1 MKQKLVL
8 LIALVLALAQGA
20 AAEEAFGLNFTA
32 YLGQQETIIQ
42 DFKLTVPEMPLD
54 PDDPV
59 VRSEG
64 NGDSSE
70 MMKFTYYT
78 GNYSLSITGD
88 DSQMFSAN
96 IIWTSI
102 LMDSNSASVRVNIT
116 YSPTAVG
123 SHAAILNIHDS
134 DGSISASFHLTG
146 VATLEP
152 SNLSGD
158 VNSDGAI
165 NIADATELI
174 DFILGSPSEDF
185 IFDNADVDGDGM
197 VTVADLTELIDIILD
212 VPTSQV
218 STYLIATMTDGNIQE
233 YMIDE
238 YSIVKIANPFLVIEI
253 SGVSMYLALEQ
264 VAHLSYDVRVESSQ
278 LALKQRLD
286 LLGSVLSQDMQ
297 ENVLNEDND
306 APGTLDKSPIGEPS
320 GEYENNAD
328 NQSLNTLQL

>member
-88 DSQMFSAN
+88 DSQLFSAN

-102 LMDSNSASVRVNIT
+102 LMDSNTASVRVNIT
-116 YSPTAVG
+116 YSPTTVG
-123 SHAAILNIHDS
+123 SHTATLNIHDS
-134 DGSISASFHLTG
+134 DGSISASYHLTG

-158 VNSDGAI
+158 VNGDGAI
-165 NIADATELI
+165 NIADATELV
-174 DFILGSPSEDF
+174 DFILGNPSE
-185 IFDNADVDGDGM
+185 IFNVNNADVDGDGM
-197 VTVADLTELIDIILD
+197 VTVADLTELIDFILG

-238 YSIVKIANPFLVIEI
+238 YSKVKIANTFLVIEI
-253 SGVSMYLALEQ
+253 SGISMYLELEQ

-278 LALKQRLD
+278 LALKKRLD

-297 ENVLNEDND
+297 ENVLNKNND

-320 GEYENNAD
+320 GEYKNNAD
-328 NQSLNTLQL
+328 SQTLNTLQL